1 MASPGSRAGLCA
13 GRAPGGAGGRGV
25 PGLAA
30 RLCDWGRG
38 SACILVVRACGEPV
52 AAEGSGSAAQ
62 GARVRVPAAGAGV
75 VIEGS
80 SDIRVPAGDAAAAG
94 GDGEVQDAEHCG
106 DWQGGGG
113 AAAGGSRG
121 SDEPG
126 SGPDGFS
133 ANGAAA
139 AGADED
145 EVLRKLWRVLRSG
158 DAADVRMAQSAGWQG
173 QAYSKLRALLTPQ
186 GRAPARAGAGAPAE
200 AAPASA
206 AGRPA
211 ASPASGDSGSELQ
224 SAGDSAAERG
234 AGARAKAAR
243 ADAVVQLLRAL
254 LERFPRPHMRWT
266 VLLVEVRALRI
277 IRTQA

>member
-1 MASPGSRAGLCA
+1 M
-13 GRAPGGAGGRGV
+13 
-25 PGLAA
+25 
-30 RLCDWGRG
+30 
-38 SACILVVRACGEPV
+38 
-52 AAEGSGSAAQ
+52 
-62 GARVRVPAAGAGV
+62 PAAGAEV

-80 SDIRVPAGDAAAAG
+80 SDIGVPADDAAAAG
-94 GDGEVQDAEHCG
+94 GDGQVQDAEHCG

-133 ANGAAA
+133 ADGAAAA

-158 DAADVRMAQSAGWQG
+158 DAADARMAQSAGWQG
-173 QAYSKLRALLTPQ
+173 QAYSKLRALLAPQ

-200 AAPASA
+200 AAAASA

-211 ASPASGDSGSELQ
+211 ARTASGDSGFELQ

-234 AGARAKAAR
+234 GGARAKAAR

-266 VLLVEVRALRI
+266 VLLVEVRALLI